1 MAGIV
6 GTITNLSDFL
16 SKTQVCL
23 SVKPNDPQQQ
33 IICLEADR
41 KYSIP
46 AFQREVRWDDNNLKM
61 LLYDLS
67 RSSKF
72 LGNIILTIKSDHTCE
87 IIDGQQR
94 TTVLMLIVSCIKKKF
109 GTKISTPD
117 LCPLRNEG
125 FTGFQTLLEKA
136 FDQEAITSDDWNAIL
151 KSDDY
156 HQLPRIQKLWN
167 TISSSELLAD
177 RHKAQGLLDNLCK
190 SEFNIIASYSNDVNT
205 SIQYF
210 LDVNLKGIRLDT
222 EDIFKGYLFSQDSRE
237 LTRSLWQKNK
247 RDVLRLNGVTQ
258 SSEEKR
264 YPLMKLYEHFFYCD
278 LYLPREGDC
287 EYSTLKFGEN
297 FCLTS
302 GFESGSTK
310 YYEGSHLI
318 EAIRDRD
325 YLQNVLS
332 RLNKCVEIMTD
343 IIESEGPSTPFK
355 DKFICAKK
363 VDSIDIQNC
372 HSMLKKILMEKEV
385 IPKILALKYNLID
398 ELYTPCL
405 KWAERFDRGV
415 GYFTTGWLTYNVAG
429 LSDFAS
435 RGGKMRL
442 ITSPILSTEDT
453 DAIIGAENQDGSA
466 FLRLEAALLENVEI
480 LKQEMEADIINAFSW
495 MLYDGIID
503 MRFAIP
509 CEKLEEGD
517 FHDKFGIFYKGND
530 ALSFSGS
537 INDSKH
543 GFQNYE
549 SIKVFKTWAGTQ
561 EYVDADTARFEKIW
575 NRKDRNLK
583 IFTIPQAVKNKI
595 FELRSP
601 DRPYSL
607 PAGSSKWVHQDIAV
621 KTFLEKE
628 HGILAMATGTGK
640 TVTAMKIINKLFDSG
655 EIRRV
660 VITMYG
666 NDLLD
671 QWAIQIRENYKNK
684 QINYHYASQKMMKD
698 FVMHPDDSILILSRD
713 ARNLSK
719 LLDLFDRLPGDY
731 RNDTLFVF
739 DEVHGA
745 ASNTFAS
752 RLGEYVLR

>member
-1 MAGIV
+1 MDYPKV
-6 GTITNLSDFL
+6 
-16 SKTQVCL
+16 KVCL
-23 SVKPNDPQQQ
+23 D
-33 IICLEADR
+33 
-41 KYSIP
+41 
-46 AFQREVRWDDNNLKM
+46 
-61 LLYDLS
+61 
-67 RSSKF
+67 
-72 LGNIILTIKSDHTCE
+72 
-87 IIDGQQR
+87 
-94 TTVLMLIVSCIKKKF
+94 
-109 GTKISTPD
+109 
-117 LCPLRNEG
+117 
-125 FTGFQTLLEKA
+125 
-136 FDQEAITSDDWNAIL
+136 TS
-151 KSDDY
+151 
-156 HQLPRIQKLWN
+156 
-167 TISSSELLAD
+167 
-177 RHKAQGLLDNLCK
+177 
-190 SEFNIIASYSNDVNT
+190 
-205 SIQYF
+205 
-210 LDVNLKGIRLDT
+210 
-222 EDIFKGYLFSQDSRE
+222 ED
-237 LTRSLWQKNK
+237 
-247 RDVLRLNGVTQ
+247 
-258 SSEEKR
+258 
-264 YPLMKLYEHFFYCD
+264 
-278 LYLPREGDC
+278 
-287 EYSTLKFGEN
+287 
-297 FCLTS
+297 
-302 GFESGSTK
+302 
-310 YYEGSHLI
+310 
-318 EAIRDRD
+318 
-325 YLQNVLS
+325 
-332 RLNKCVEIMTD
+332 
-343 IIESEGPSTPFK
+343 
-355 DKFICAKK
+355 
-363 VDSIDIQNC
+363 
-372 HSMLKKILMEKEV
+372 
-385 IPKILALKYNLID
+385 NLID

-480 LKQEMEADIINAFSW
+480 LKQEMEADIINTFSW

-583 IFTIPQAVKNKI
+583 MFTIPQAVKNKI

-698 FVMHPDDSILILSRD
+698 FVMHPDDSVLILSRD

-745 ASNTFAS
+745 GSNTFVENLSGRLSPYRYRLGLSATPEREYDEAGNDFLLNEIGEVIFEFTLQDAIQKGILCEFNYIPLPYVLSDEEKLKKRKIIAAFNAKKESGEPVDEKDMFTQLALVNKTAVNKLEEFESLISQRPELLQKCIIFVKTMEYGAKLQEILVRYSDKYHTYYADDEKINLENFAAGKIDCLLTCKKVSEGIDISSVTNIILFSSDRS
-752 RLGEYVLR
+752 RLVTTQRIGRALRLDKNNPEKKATVVDFVIEDSEENDNNADADRAEWLTDLSQTRRCEHEK

>member
-1 MAGIV
+1 
-6 GTITNLSDFL
+6 
-16 SKTQVCL
+16 
-23 SVKPNDPQQQ
+23 
-33 IICLEADR
+33 
-41 KYSIP
+41 
-46 AFQREVRWDDNNLKM
+46 
-61 LLYDLS
+61 
-67 RSSKF
+67 
-72 LGNIILTIKSDHTCE
+72 
-87 IIDGQQR
+87 
-94 TTVLMLIVSCIKKKF
+94 
-109 GTKISTPD
+109 
-117 LCPLRNEG
+117 
-125 FTGFQTLLEKA
+125 
-136 FDQEAITSDDWNAIL
+136 
-151 KSDDY
+151 
-156 HQLPRIQKLWN
+156 
-167 TISSSELLAD
+167 
-177 RHKAQGLLDNLCK
+177 
-190 SEFNIIASYSNDVNT
+190 
-205 SIQYF
+205 
-210 LDVNLKGIRLDT
+210 
-222 EDIFKGYLFSQDSRE
+222 
-237 LTRSLWQKNK
+237 
-247 RDVLRLNGVTQ
+247 
-258 SSEEKR
+258 
-264 YPLMKLYEHFFYCD
+264 
-278 LYLPREGDC
+278 
-287 EYSTLKFGEN
+287 
-297 FCLTS
+297 
-302 GFESGSTK
+302 
-310 YYEGSHLI
+310 
-318 EAIRDRD
+318 
-325 YLQNVLS
+325 
-332 RLNKCVEIMTD
+332 
-343 IIESEGPSTPFK
+343 
-355 DKFICAKK
+355 
-363 VDSIDIQNC
+363 
-372 HSMLKKILMEKEV
+372 
-385 IPKILALKYNLID
+385 
-398 ELYTPCL
+398 
-405 KWAERFDRGV
+405 
-415 GYFTTGWLTYNVAG
+415 
-429 LSDFAS
+429 
-435 RGGKMRL
+435 
-442 ITSPILSTEDT
+442 
-453 DAIIGAENQDGSA
+453 
-466 FLRLEAALLENVEI
+466 
-480 LKQEMEADIINAFSW
+480 MEADIINTFSW

-583 IFTIPQAVKNKI
+583 MFTIPQAVKNKI

-745 ASNTFAS
+745 GSNTFVENLSGRLSPYRYRLGLSATPEREYDEAGNDFLLNEIGEVIFEFTLQDAIQKGILCEFNYIPLPYVLSDEEKLKKRKIIAAFNAKKESGEPVDEKDMFTQLALVNKTAVNKLEEFESLISQRPELLQKCIIFVQTMEYGAKLQEILVRYSDKYHTYYADDEKINLENFAAGKIDCLLTCKKVSEGIDISSVTNIILFSSDRS
-752 RLGEYVLR
+752 RLVTTQRIGRALRLDKNTPEKKATVVDFVIEDSEENDNNADADRAEWLTELSQTRRCEHEK

>member
-1 MAGIV
+1 MDYPKV
-6 GTITNLSDFL
+6 
-16 SKTQVCL
+16 KVCL
-23 SVKPNDPQQQ
+23 D
-33 IICLEADR
+33 
-41 KYSIP
+41 
-46 AFQREVRWDDNNLKM
+46 
-61 LLYDLS
+61 
-67 RSSKF
+67 
-72 LGNIILTIKSDHTCE
+72 
-87 IIDGQQR
+87 
-94 TTVLMLIVSCIKKKF
+94 
-109 GTKISTPD
+109 
-117 LCPLRNEG
+117 
-125 FTGFQTLLEKA
+125 
-136 FDQEAITSDDWNAIL
+136 TS
-151 KSDDY
+151 
-156 HQLPRIQKLWN
+156 
-167 TISSSELLAD
+167 
-177 RHKAQGLLDNLCK
+177 
-190 SEFNIIASYSNDVNT
+190 
-205 SIQYF
+205 
-210 LDVNLKGIRLDT
+210 
-222 EDIFKGYLFSQDSRE
+222 ED
-237 LTRSLWQKNK
+237 
-247 RDVLRLNGVTQ
+247 
-258 SSEEKR
+258 
-264 YPLMKLYEHFFYCD
+264 
-278 LYLPREGDC
+278 
-287 EYSTLKFGEN
+287 
-297 FCLTS
+297 
-302 GFESGSTK
+302 
-310 YYEGSHLI
+310 
-318 EAIRDRD
+318 
-325 YLQNVLS
+325 
-332 RLNKCVEIMTD
+332 
-343 IIESEGPSTPFK
+343 
-355 DKFICAKK
+355 
-363 VDSIDIQNC
+363 
-372 HSMLKKILMEKEV
+372 
-385 IPKILALKYNLID
+385 NLID

-480 LKQEMEADIINAFSW
+480 LKQEMEADIISTFSW

-698 FVMHPDDSILILSRD
+698 FVMHPDDSVLILSRD

-745 ASNTFAS
+745 GSNTFVENLSGRLSPYRYRLGLSATPEREYDEAGNDFLLNEIGEVIFEFTLQDAIQKGILCEFNYIPLPYVLSDEEKLKKRKIIAAFNAKKESGEPVDEKDMFTQLALVNKTAVNKLEEFESLISQRPELLQKCIIFVQTMEYGAKLQEILVRYSDKYHTYYADDEKINLENFAAGKIDCLLTCKKVSEGIDISSVTNIILFSSDRS
-752 RLGEYVLR
+752 RLVTTQRIGRALRLDKNNPEKKATVVDFVIEDSEENDNNADADRAEWLTDLSQTRRCEHEK

>member
-1 MAGIV
+1 MDYPKV
-6 GTITNLSDFL
+6 
-16 SKTQVCL
+16 KVCL
-23 SVKPNDPQQQ
+23 D
-33 IICLEADR
+33 
-41 KYSIP
+41 
-46 AFQREVRWDDNNLKM
+46 
-61 LLYDLS
+61 
-67 RSSKF
+67 
-72 LGNIILTIKSDHTCE
+72 
-87 IIDGQQR
+87 
-94 TTVLMLIVSCIKKKF
+94 
-109 GTKISTPD
+109 
-117 LCPLRNEG
+117 
-125 FTGFQTLLEKA
+125 
-136 FDQEAITSDDWNAIL
+136 TS
-151 KSDDY
+151 
-156 HQLPRIQKLWN
+156 
-167 TISSSELLAD
+167 
-177 RHKAQGLLDNLCK
+177 
-190 SEFNIIASYSNDVNT
+190 
-205 SIQYF
+205 
-210 LDVNLKGIRLDT
+210 
-222 EDIFKGYLFSQDSRE
+222 ED
-237 LTRSLWQKNK
+237 
-247 RDVLRLNGVTQ
+247 
-258 SSEEKR
+258 
-264 YPLMKLYEHFFYCD
+264 
-278 LYLPREGDC
+278 
-287 EYSTLKFGEN
+287 
-297 FCLTS
+297 
-302 GFESGSTK
+302 
-310 YYEGSHLI
+310 
-318 EAIRDRD
+318 
-325 YLQNVLS
+325 
-332 RLNKCVEIMTD
+332 
-343 IIESEGPSTPFK
+343 
-355 DKFICAKK
+355 
-363 VDSIDIQNC
+363 
-372 HSMLKKILMEKEV
+372 
-385 IPKILALKYNLID
+385 NLID

-466 FLRLEAALLENVEI
+466 FLRLEAALLKNVEI
-480 LKQEMEADIINAFSW
+480 LKQEMEADIINTFSW

-583 IFTIPQAVKNKI
+583 MFTIPQAVKNKI

-698 FVMHPDDSILILSRD
+698 FVMHPDDSVLILSRD

-745 ASNTFAS
+745 GSNTFVENLSGRLSPYRYRLGLSATPEREYDEAGNDFLLNEIGEVIFEFTLQDAIQKGILCEFNYIPLPYVLSDEEKLKKRKIIAAFNAKKESGEPVDEKDMFTQLALVNKTAVNKLEEFENLISQRPELLQKCIIFVQTMEYGAKLQEILVRYSDKYHTYYADDEKINLENFAAGKIDCLLTCKKVSEGIDISSVTNIILFSSDRS
-752 RLGEYVLR
+752 RLVTTQRIGRALRLDKNNPEKKATVVDFVIEDSEENDNNADADRAEWLTDLSQTRRCEHEK

>member
-1 MAGIV
+1 MDYPKV
-6 GTITNLSDFL
+6 
-16 SKTQVCL
+16 KVCL
-23 SVKPNDPQQQ
+23 D
-33 IICLEADR
+33 
-41 KYSIP
+41 
-46 AFQREVRWDDNNLKM
+46 
-61 LLYDLS
+61 
-67 RSSKF
+67 
-72 LGNIILTIKSDHTCE
+72 
-87 IIDGQQR
+87 
-94 TTVLMLIVSCIKKKF
+94 
-109 GTKISTPD
+109 
-117 LCPLRNEG
+117 
-125 FTGFQTLLEKA
+125 
-136 FDQEAITSDDWNAIL
+136 TS
-151 KSDDY
+151 
-156 HQLPRIQKLWN
+156 
-167 TISSSELLAD
+167 
-177 RHKAQGLLDNLCK
+177 
-190 SEFNIIASYSNDVNT
+190 
-205 SIQYF
+205 
-210 LDVNLKGIRLDT
+210 
-222 EDIFKGYLFSQDSRE
+222 ED
-237 LTRSLWQKNK
+237 
-247 RDVLRLNGVTQ
+247 
-258 SSEEKR
+258 
-264 YPLMKLYEHFFYCD
+264 
-278 LYLPREGDC
+278 
-287 EYSTLKFGEN
+287 
-297 FCLTS
+297 
-302 GFESGSTK
+302 
-310 YYEGSHLI
+310 
-318 EAIRDRD
+318 
-325 YLQNVLS
+325 
-332 RLNKCVEIMTD
+332 
-343 IIESEGPSTPFK
+343 
-355 DKFICAKK
+355 
-363 VDSIDIQNC
+363 
-372 HSMLKKILMEKEV
+372 
-385 IPKILALKYNLID
+385 NLID

-480 LKQEMEADIINAFSW
+480 LKQEMEADIINTFSW

-583 IFTIPQAVKNKI
+583 MFTIPQAVKNKI

-745 ASNTFAS
+745 GSNTFVENLSGRLSPYRYRLGLSATPEREYDEAGNDFLLNEIGEVIFEFTLQDAIQKGILCEFNYIPLPYVLSDEEKLKKRKIIAAFNAKKESGEPVDEKDMFTQLALVNKTAVNKLEEFESLISQRPELLQKCIIFVHTMEYGAKLQEILVRYSDKYHTYYADDEKINLENFAAGKIDCLLTCKKVSEGIDISSVTNIILFSSDRS
-752 RLGEYVLR
+752 RLVTTQRIGRALRLDKNNPEKKATVVDFVIEDSEENDNNADADRAEWLTELSQTRRCEHEK

>member
-1 MAGIV
+1 MDYPKV
-6 GTITNLSDFL
+6 
-16 SKTQVCL
+16 KVCL
-23 SVKPNDPQQQ
+23 D
-33 IICLEADR
+33 
-41 KYSIP
+41 
-46 AFQREVRWDDNNLKM
+46 
-61 LLYDLS
+61 
-67 RSSKF
+67 
-72 LGNIILTIKSDHTCE
+72 
-87 IIDGQQR
+87 
-94 TTVLMLIVSCIKKKF
+94 
-109 GTKISTPD
+109 
-117 LCPLRNEG
+117 
-125 FTGFQTLLEKA
+125 
-136 FDQEAITSDDWNAIL
+136 TS
-151 KSDDY
+151 
-156 HQLPRIQKLWN
+156 
-167 TISSSELLAD
+167 E
-177 RHKAQGLLDNLCK
+177 DNL
-190 SEFNIIASYSNDVNT
+190 I
-205 SIQYF
+205 
-210 LDVNLKGIRLDT
+210 G
-222 EDIFKGYLFSQDSRE
+222 
-237 LTRSLWQKNK
+237 
-247 RDVLRLNGVTQ
+247 
-258 SSEEKR
+258 
-264 YPLMKLYEHFFYCD
+264 
-278 LYLPREGDC
+278 
-287 EYSTLKFGEN
+287 
-297 FCLTS
+297 
-302 GFESGSTK
+302 
-310 YYEGSHLI
+310 
-318 EAIRDRD
+318 
-325 YLQNVLS
+325 
-332 RLNKCVEIMTD
+332 
-343 IIESEGPSTPFK
+343 
-355 DKFICAKK
+355 
-363 VDSIDIQNC
+363 
-372 HSMLKKILMEKEV
+372 
-385 IPKILALKYNLID
+385 

-480 LKQEMEADIINAFSW
+480 LKQEMEADIINTFSW

-583 IFTIPQAVKNKI
+583 MFTIPQAVKNKI

-745 ASNTFAS
+745 GSNTFVENLSGRLSPYRYRLGLSATPEREYDEAGNDFLLNEIGEVIFEFTLQDAIQKGILCEFNYIPLPYVLSDEEKLKKRKIIAAFNAKKESGEPVDEKDMFTQLALVNKTAVNKLEEFESLISQRPELLQKCIIFVQTMEYGAKLQEILVRYSDKYHTYYADDEKINLENFAAGKIDCLLTCKKVSEGIDISSVTNIILFSSDRS
-752 RLGEYVLR
+752 RLVTTQRIGRALRLDKNNPEKKATVVDFVIEDSEENDNNADADRAEWLTELSQTRRCEHEK

>member
-1 MAGIV
+1 MDYPKV
-6 GTITNLSDFL
+6 
-16 SKTQVCL
+16 KVCL
-23 SVKPNDPQQQ
+23 D
-33 IICLEADR
+33 
-41 KYSIP
+41 
-46 AFQREVRWDDNNLKM
+46 
-61 LLYDLS
+61 
-67 RSSKF
+67 
-72 LGNIILTIKSDHTCE
+72 
-87 IIDGQQR
+87 
-94 TTVLMLIVSCIKKKF
+94 
-109 GTKISTPD
+109 
-117 LCPLRNEG
+117 
-125 FTGFQTLLEKA
+125 
-136 FDQEAITSDDWNAIL
+136 TS
-151 KSDDY
+151 
-156 HQLPRIQKLWN
+156 
-167 TISSSELLAD
+167 
-177 RHKAQGLLDNLCK
+177 
-190 SEFNIIASYSNDVNT
+190 
-205 SIQYF
+205 
-210 LDVNLKGIRLDT
+210 
-222 EDIFKGYLFSQDSRE
+222 ED
-237 LTRSLWQKNK
+237 
-247 RDVLRLNGVTQ
+247 
-258 SSEEKR
+258 
-264 YPLMKLYEHFFYCD
+264 
-278 LYLPREGDC
+278 
-287 EYSTLKFGEN
+287 
-297 FCLTS
+297 
-302 GFESGSTK
+302 
-310 YYEGSHLI
+310 
-318 EAIRDRD
+318 
-325 YLQNVLS
+325 
-332 RLNKCVEIMTD
+332 
-343 IIESEGPSTPFK
+343 
-355 DKFICAKK
+355 
-363 VDSIDIQNC
+363 
-372 HSMLKKILMEKEV
+372 
-385 IPKILALKYNLID
+385 NLID

-480 LKQEMEADIINAFSW
+480 LKQEMEADIINTFSW

-745 ASNTFAS
+745 GSNTFVENLSGRLSPYRYRLGLSATPEREYDEAGNDFLLNEIGEVIFEFTLQDAIQKGILCEFNYIPLPYVLSDEEKLKKRKIIAAFNAKKESGEPVDEKDMFTQLALVNKTAVNKLEEFENLISQRPELLQKCIIFVQTMEYGAKLQEILVRYSDKYHTYYADDEKINLENFAAGKIDCLLTCKKVSEGIDISSVTNIILFSSDRS
-752 RLGEYVLR
+752 RLVTTQRIGRALRLDKNNPEKKATVVDFVIEDSEENDNNADADRAEWLTELSQTRRCEHEK

>member
-1 MAGIV
+1 MDYPKV
-6 GTITNLSDFL
+6 
-16 SKTQVCL
+16 KVCL
-23 SVKPNDPQQQ
+23 D
-33 IICLEADR
+33 
-41 KYSIP
+41 
-46 AFQREVRWDDNNLKM
+46 
-61 LLYDLS
+61 
-67 RSSKF
+67 
-72 LGNIILTIKSDHTCE
+72 
-87 IIDGQQR
+87 
-94 TTVLMLIVSCIKKKF
+94 
-109 GTKISTPD
+109 
-117 LCPLRNEG
+117 
-125 FTGFQTLLEKA
+125 
-136 FDQEAITSDDWNAIL
+136 TS
-151 KSDDY
+151 
-156 HQLPRIQKLWN
+156 
-167 TISSSELLAD
+167 
-177 RHKAQGLLDNLCK
+177 
-190 SEFNIIASYSNDVNT
+190 
-205 SIQYF
+205 
-210 LDVNLKGIRLDT
+210 
-222 EDIFKGYLFSQDSRE
+222 ED
-237 LTRSLWQKNK
+237 
-247 RDVLRLNGVTQ
+247 
-258 SSEEKR
+258 
-264 YPLMKLYEHFFYCD
+264 
-278 LYLPREGDC
+278 
-287 EYSTLKFGEN
+287 
-297 FCLTS
+297 
-302 GFESGSTK
+302 
-310 YYEGSHLI
+310 
-318 EAIRDRD
+318 
-325 YLQNVLS
+325 
-332 RLNKCVEIMTD
+332 
-343 IIESEGPSTPFK
+343 
-355 DKFICAKK
+355 
-363 VDSIDIQNC
+363 
-372 HSMLKKILMEKEV
+372 
-385 IPKILALKYNLID
+385 NLID

-480 LKQEMEADIINAFSW
+480 LKQEMEADIINTFSW

-583 IFTIPQAVKNKI
+583 MFTIPQAVKNKI

-745 ASNTFAS
+745 GSNTFVENLSGSLSPYRYRLGLSATPEREYDEAGNDFLLNEIGEVIFEFTLQDAIQKGILCEFNYIPLPYVLSDEEKLKKRKIIAAFNAKKESGEPVDEKDMFTQLALVNKTAVNKLEEFESLISQRPELLQKCIIFVQTMEYGAKLQEILVRYSDKYHTYYADDEKINLENFAAGKIDCLLTCKKVSEGIDISSVTNIILFSSDRS
-752 RLGEYVLR
+752 RLVTTQRIGRALRLDKNNPEKKATVVDFVIEDSEENDNNADADRAEWLTELSQTRRCEHEK

>member
-1 MAGIV
+1 MDYPKV
-6 GTITNLSDFL
+6 
-16 SKTQVCL
+16 KVCL
-23 SVKPNDPQQQ
+23 D
-33 IICLEADR
+33 
-41 KYSIP
+41 
-46 AFQREVRWDDNNLKM
+46 
-61 LLYDLS
+61 
-67 RSSKF
+67 
-72 LGNIILTIKSDHTCE
+72 
-87 IIDGQQR
+87 
-94 TTVLMLIVSCIKKKF
+94 
-109 GTKISTPD
+109 
-117 LCPLRNEG
+117 
-125 FTGFQTLLEKA
+125 
-136 FDQEAITSDDWNAIL
+136 TS
-151 KSDDY
+151 
-156 HQLPRIQKLWN
+156 
-167 TISSSELLAD
+167 
-177 RHKAQGLLDNLCK
+177 
-190 SEFNIIASYSNDVNT
+190 
-205 SIQYF
+205 
-210 LDVNLKGIRLDT
+210 
-222 EDIFKGYLFSQDSRE
+222 ED
-237 LTRSLWQKNK
+237 
-247 RDVLRLNGVTQ
+247 
-258 SSEEKR
+258 
-264 YPLMKLYEHFFYCD
+264 
-278 LYLPREGDC
+278 
-287 EYSTLKFGEN
+287 
-297 FCLTS
+297 
-302 GFESGSTK
+302 
-310 YYEGSHLI
+310 
-318 EAIRDRD
+318 
-325 YLQNVLS
+325 
-332 RLNKCVEIMTD
+332 
-343 IIESEGPSTPFK
+343 
-355 DKFICAKK
+355 
-363 VDSIDIQNC
+363 
-372 HSMLKKILMEKEV
+372 
-385 IPKILALKYNLID
+385 NLID

-480 LKQEMEADIINAFSW
+480 LKQEMEADIINTFSW

-583 IFTIPQAVKNKI
+583 MFTIPQAVKNKI

-745 ASNTFAS
+745 GSNTFVENLSGRLSPYRYRLGLSATPEREYDEAGNDFLLNEIGEVIFEFTLQDAIQKGILCEFNYIPLPYVLSDEEKLKKRKIIAAFNAKKESGEPVDEKDMFTQLALVNKTAVNKLEEFESLISQRPELLQKCIIFVQTMEYGAKLQEILVRYSDKYHTYYADDEKINLENFAAEKIDCLLTCKKVSEGIDISSVTNIILFSSDRS
-752 RLGEYVLR
+752 RLVTTQRIGRALRLDKNNPEKKATVVDFVIEDSEENDNNADADRAEWLTELSQTRRCEHEK

>member
-1 MAGIV
+1 MDYPKV
-6 GTITNLSDFL
+6 
-16 SKTQVCL
+16 KVCL
-23 SVKPNDPQQQ
+23 D
-33 IICLEADR
+33 
-41 KYSIP
+41 
-46 AFQREVRWDDNNLKM
+46 
-61 LLYDLS
+61 
-67 RSSKF
+67 
-72 LGNIILTIKSDHTCE
+72 
-87 IIDGQQR
+87 
-94 TTVLMLIVSCIKKKF
+94 
-109 GTKISTPD
+109 
-117 LCPLRNEG
+117 
-125 FTGFQTLLEKA
+125 
-136 FDQEAITSDDWNAIL
+136 TS
-151 KSDDY
+151 
-156 HQLPRIQKLWN
+156 
-167 TISSSELLAD
+167 
-177 RHKAQGLLDNLCK
+177 
-190 SEFNIIASYSNDVNT
+190 
-205 SIQYF
+205 
-210 LDVNLKGIRLDT
+210 
-222 EDIFKGYLFSQDSRE
+222 ED
-237 LTRSLWQKNK
+237 
-247 RDVLRLNGVTQ
+247 
-258 SSEEKR
+258 
-264 YPLMKLYEHFFYCD
+264 
-278 LYLPREGDC
+278 
-287 EYSTLKFGEN
+287 
-297 FCLTS
+297 
-302 GFESGSTK
+302 
-310 YYEGSHLI
+310 
-318 EAIRDRD
+318 
-325 YLQNVLS
+325 
-332 RLNKCVEIMTD
+332 
-343 IIESEGPSTPFK
+343 
-355 DKFICAKK
+355 
-363 VDSIDIQNC
+363 
-372 HSMLKKILMEKEV
+372 
-385 IPKILALKYNLID
+385 NLID

-480 LKQEMEADIINAFSW
+480 LKQEMKADIINTFSW

-583 IFTIPQAVKNKI
+583 MFTIPQAVKNKI

-745 ASNTFAS
+745 GSNTFVENLSGRLSPYRYRLGLSATPEREYDEAGNDFLLNEIGEVIFEFTLQDAIQKGILCEFNYIPLPYVLSDEEKLKKRKIIAAFNTKKESGEPVDEKDMFTQLALVNKTAVNKLEEFESLISQRPELLQKCIIFVQTMEYGAKLQEILVRYSDKYHTYYADDEKINLENFAAGKIDCLLTCKKVSEGIDISSVTNIILFSSDRS
-752 RLGEYVLR
+752 RLVTTQRIGRALRLDKNNPEKKATVVDFVIEDSEENDNNADADRAEWLTDLSQTRRCEHEK

>member
-1 MAGIV
+1 MDYPKV
-6 GTITNLSDFL
+6 
-16 SKTQVCL
+16 KVCL
-23 SVKPNDPQQQ
+23 D
-33 IICLEADR
+33 
-41 KYSIP
+41 
-46 AFQREVRWDDNNLKM
+46 
-61 LLYDLS
+61 
-67 RSSKF
+67 
-72 LGNIILTIKSDHTCE
+72 
-87 IIDGQQR
+87 
-94 TTVLMLIVSCIKKKF
+94 
-109 GTKISTPD
+109 
-117 LCPLRNEG
+117 
-125 FTGFQTLLEKA
+125 
-136 FDQEAITSDDWNAIL
+136 TS
-151 KSDDY
+151 
-156 HQLPRIQKLWN
+156 
-167 TISSSELLAD
+167 
-177 RHKAQGLLDNLCK
+177 
-190 SEFNIIASYSNDVNT
+190 
-205 SIQYF
+205 
-210 LDVNLKGIRLDT
+210 
-222 EDIFKGYLFSQDSRE
+222 ED
-237 LTRSLWQKNK
+237 
-247 RDVLRLNGVTQ
+247 
-258 SSEEKR
+258 
-264 YPLMKLYEHFFYCD
+264 
-278 LYLPREGDC
+278 
-287 EYSTLKFGEN
+287 
-297 FCLTS
+297 
-302 GFESGSTK
+302 
-310 YYEGSHLI
+310 
-318 EAIRDRD
+318 
-325 YLQNVLS
+325 
-332 RLNKCVEIMTD
+332 
-343 IIESEGPSTPFK
+343 
-355 DKFICAKK
+355 
-363 VDSIDIQNC
+363 
-372 HSMLKKILMEKEV
+372 
-385 IPKILALKYNLID
+385 NLID

-549 SIKVFKTWAGTQ
+549 SIKVFKTWACTQ

-739 DEVHGA
+739 DEVHGVG
-745 ASNTFAS
+745 SNTFVENLSGRLSPYRYRLGLSATPEREYDEAGNDFLLNEIGEVIFEFTLQDAIQKGILCEFNYIPLPYVLSDEEKLKKRKIIAAFNAKKESGEPVDEKDMFTQLALVNKTAVNKLEEFESLISQRPELLQKCIIFVQTMEYGAKLQEILVRYSDKYHTYYADDEKINLENFAAGKIDCLLTCKKVSEGIDISSVTNIILFSSDRS
-752 RLGEYVLR
+752 RLVTTQRIGRALRLDKNNPEKKATVVDFVIEDSEENDNNADADRAEWLTELSQTRRCEHEK

>member
-1 MAGIV
+1 MDYPKV
-6 GTITNLSDFL
+6 
-16 SKTQVCL
+16 KVCL
-23 SVKPNDPQQQ
+23 D
-33 IICLEADR
+33 
-41 KYSIP
+41 
-46 AFQREVRWDDNNLKM
+46 
-61 LLYDLS
+61 
-67 RSSKF
+67 
-72 LGNIILTIKSDHTCE
+72 
-87 IIDGQQR
+87 
-94 TTVLMLIVSCIKKKF
+94 
-109 GTKISTPD
+109 
-117 LCPLRNEG
+117 
-125 FTGFQTLLEKA
+125 
-136 FDQEAITSDDWNAIL
+136 TS
-151 KSDDY
+151 
-156 HQLPRIQKLWN
+156 
-167 TISSSELLAD
+167 
-177 RHKAQGLLDNLCK
+177 
-190 SEFNIIASYSNDVNT
+190 
-205 SIQYF
+205 
-210 LDVNLKGIRLDT
+210 
-222 EDIFKGYLFSQDSRE
+222 ED
-237 LTRSLWQKNK
+237 
-247 RDVLRLNGVTQ
+247 
-258 SSEEKR
+258 
-264 YPLMKLYEHFFYCD
+264 
-278 LYLPREGDC
+278 
-287 EYSTLKFGEN
+287 
-297 FCLTS
+297 
-302 GFESGSTK
+302 
-310 YYEGSHLI
+310 
-318 EAIRDRD
+318 
-325 YLQNVLS
+325 
-332 RLNKCVEIMTD
+332 
-343 IIESEGPSTPFK
+343 
-355 DKFICAKK
+355 
-363 VDSIDIQNC
+363 
-372 HSMLKKILMEKEV
+372 
-385 IPKILALKYNLID
+385 NLID

-453 DAIIGAENQDGSA
+453 DAIIGAETQDSSA
-466 FLRLEAALLENVEI
+466 FLRLEAALLKNVEI
-480 LKQEMEADIINAFSW
+480 LRQEMEADIINAFSW

-583 IFTIPQAVKNKI
+583 MFTIPQAVKNKI

-745 ASNTFAS
+745 GSNTFVENLSGRLSPYRYRLGLSATPEREYDEAGNDFLLNEIGEVIFEFTLQDAIKKGILCEFNYIPLSYVLTEEEKLKKRKIIAVFNAKKEGGEPVDEKDMFTQLALVNKTAVNKLEEFENLISQRPELLQKCIIFVQTMEYGAKLQEILVRYSDKYHTYYADDEKINLENFAAGKIDCLLTCKKISEGIDISSVTNIILFSSDRS
-752 RLGEYVLR
+752 RLVTTQRIGRALRLDKNNPEKKATVVDFVIEDSEENDNNADAARAEWLTELSQTRRCEHEK

>member
-1 MAGIV
+1 MDYPKV
-6 GTITNLSDFL
+6 
-16 SKTQVCL
+16 KVCL
-23 SVKPNDPQQQ
+23 D
-33 IICLEADR
+33 
-41 KYSIP
+41 
-46 AFQREVRWDDNNLKM
+46 
-61 LLYDLS
+61 
-67 RSSKF
+67 
-72 LGNIILTIKSDHTCE
+72 
-87 IIDGQQR
+87 
-94 TTVLMLIVSCIKKKF
+94 
-109 GTKISTPD
+109 
-117 LCPLRNEG
+117 
-125 FTGFQTLLEKA
+125 
-136 FDQEAITSDDWNAIL
+136 TS
-151 KSDDY
+151 
-156 HQLPRIQKLWN
+156 
-167 TISSSELLAD
+167 
-177 RHKAQGLLDNLCK
+177 
-190 SEFNIIASYSNDVNT
+190 
-205 SIQYF
+205 
-210 LDVNLKGIRLDT
+210 
-222 EDIFKGYLFSQDSRE
+222 ED
-237 LTRSLWQKNK
+237 
-247 RDVLRLNGVTQ
+247 
-258 SSEEKR
+258 
-264 YPLMKLYEHFFYCD
+264 
-278 LYLPREGDC
+278 
-287 EYSTLKFGEN
+287 
-297 FCLTS
+297 
-302 GFESGSTK
+302 
-310 YYEGSHLI
+310 
-318 EAIRDRD
+318 
-325 YLQNVLS
+325 
-332 RLNKCVEIMTD
+332 
-343 IIESEGPSTPFK
+343 
-355 DKFICAKK
+355 
-363 VDSIDIQNC
+363 
-372 HSMLKKILMEKEV
+372 
-385 IPKILALKYNLID
+385 NLID

-745 ASNTFAS
+745 GSNTFVENLSGRLSPYRYRLGLSATPEREYDEAGNDFLLNEIGAVIFEFTLQDAIQKGILCEFNYIPLPYVLSDEEKLKKRKIIAAFNAKKESGEPVDEKDMFTQLALVNKTAVNKLEEFESLISQRPELLQKCIIFVQTMEYGAKLQEILVRYSDKYHTYYADDEKINLENFAAGKIDCLLTCKKVSEGIDISSVTNIILFSSDRS
-752 RLGEYVLR
+752 RLVTTQRIGRALRLDKNNPEKKATVVDFVIEDSEENDNNADADRAEWLTELSQTRRCEHEK

>member
-1 MAGIV
+1 MDYPKV
-6 GTITNLSDFL
+6 
-16 SKTQVCL
+16 KVCL
-23 SVKPNDPQQQ
+23 D
-33 IICLEADR
+33 
-41 KYSIP
+41 
-46 AFQREVRWDDNNLKM
+46 
-61 LLYDLS
+61 
-67 RSSKF
+67 
-72 LGNIILTIKSDHTCE
+72 
-87 IIDGQQR
+87 
-94 TTVLMLIVSCIKKKF
+94 
-109 GTKISTPD
+109 
-117 LCPLRNEG
+117 
-125 FTGFQTLLEKA
+125 
-136 FDQEAITSDDWNAIL
+136 TS
-151 KSDDY
+151 
-156 HQLPRIQKLWN
+156 
-167 TISSSELLAD
+167 
-177 RHKAQGLLDNLCK
+177 
-190 SEFNIIASYSNDVNT
+190 
-205 SIQYF
+205 
-210 LDVNLKGIRLDT
+210 
-222 EDIFKGYLFSQDSRE
+222 ED
-237 LTRSLWQKNK
+237 
-247 RDVLRLNGVTQ
+247 
-258 SSEEKR
+258 
-264 YPLMKLYEHFFYCD
+264 
-278 LYLPREGDC
+278 
-287 EYSTLKFGEN
+287 
-297 FCLTS
+297 
-302 GFESGSTK
+302 
-310 YYEGSHLI
+310 
-318 EAIRDRD
+318 
-325 YLQNVLS
+325 
-332 RLNKCVEIMTD
+332 
-343 IIESEGPSTPFK
+343 
-355 DKFICAKK
+355 
-363 VDSIDIQNC
+363 
-372 HSMLKKILMEKEV
+372 
-385 IPKILALKYNLID
+385 NLID

-583 IFTIPQAVKNKI
+583 MFTIPQAVKNKI
-595 FELRSP
+595 FELRTP

-607 PAGSSKWVHQDIAV
+607 PAGSNKWVHQDIAV

-640 TVTAMKIINKLFDSG
+640 TITALRIINQLFEEG
-655 EIRRV
+655 RIHRV
-660 VITMYG
+660 IITMFG

-671 QWAIQIRENYKNK
+671 QWAKQMREKYKNK
-684 QINYHYASQKMMKD
+684 QIYYHYESHKEISK
-698 FVMHPDDSILILSRD
+698 FIMHPDNAILLISRD
-713 ARNLSK
+713 AGNLSK
-719 LLDLFDRLPGDY
+719 LLNLFSRAPGDY
-731 RNDTLFVF
+731 KNDTLFVF

-745 ASNTFAS
+745 GSSSFVENLTGRISPYVANFCAPTNTIKKISNIIEMIFDYIEF
-752 RLGEYVLR
+752 RK

>member
-1 MAGIV
+1 MDYPKV
-6 GTITNLSDFL
+6 
-16 SKTQVCL
+16 KVCL
-23 SVKPNDPQQQ
+23 D
-33 IICLEADR
+33 
-41 KYSIP
+41 
-46 AFQREVRWDDNNLKM
+46 
-61 LLYDLS
+61 
-67 RSSKF
+67 
-72 LGNIILTIKSDHTCE
+72 
-87 IIDGQQR
+87 
-94 TTVLMLIVSCIKKKF
+94 
-109 GTKISTPD
+109 
-117 LCPLRNEG
+117 
-125 FTGFQTLLEKA
+125 
-136 FDQEAITSDDWNAIL
+136 TS
-151 KSDDY
+151 
-156 HQLPRIQKLWN
+156 
-167 TISSSELLAD
+167 
-177 RHKAQGLLDNLCK
+177 
-190 SEFNIIASYSNDVNT
+190 
-205 SIQYF
+205 
-210 LDVNLKGIRLDT
+210 
-222 EDIFKGYLFSQDSRE
+222 ED
-237 LTRSLWQKNK
+237 
-247 RDVLRLNGVTQ
+247 
-258 SSEEKR
+258 
-264 YPLMKLYEHFFYCD
+264 
-278 LYLPREGDC
+278 
-287 EYSTLKFGEN
+287 
-297 FCLTS
+297 
-302 GFESGSTK
+302 
-310 YYEGSHLI
+310 
-318 EAIRDRD
+318 
-325 YLQNVLS
+325 
-332 RLNKCVEIMTD
+332 
-343 IIESEGPSTPFK
+343 
-355 DKFICAKK
+355 
-363 VDSIDIQNC
+363 
-372 HSMLKKILMEKEV
+372 
-385 IPKILALKYNLID
+385 NLID

-480 LKQEMEADIINAFSW
+480 LKQEMEADIINTFSW

-583 IFTIPQAVKNKI
+583 MFTIPQAVKNKI

-745 ASNTFAS
+745 GSNTFVENLLGRLSPYRYRLGLSATPEREYDEAGNDFLLNEIGEVIFEFTLQDAIQKGILCEFNYIPLPYVLSDEEKLKKRKIIAAFNAKKESGEPVDEKDMFTQLALVNKTAVNKLEEFESLISQRPELLQKCIIFVQTMEYGAKLQEILVRYSDKYHTYYADDEKINLENFAAGKIDCLLTCKKVSEGIDISSVTNIILFSSDRS
-752 RLGEYVLR
+752 RLVTTQRIGRALRLDKNNPEKKATVVDFVIEDSEENDNNADADRAEWLTDLSQTRRCEHEK

>member
-1 MAGIV
+1 MDYPKV
-6 GTITNLSDFL
+6 
-16 SKTQVCL
+16 KVCL
-23 SVKPNDPQQQ
+23 D
-33 IICLEADR
+33 
-41 KYSIP
+41 
-46 AFQREVRWDDNNLKM
+46 
-61 LLYDLS
+61 
-67 RSSKF
+67 
-72 LGNIILTIKSDHTCE
+72 
-87 IIDGQQR
+87 
-94 TTVLMLIVSCIKKKF
+94 
-109 GTKISTPD
+109 
-117 LCPLRNEG
+117 
-125 FTGFQTLLEKA
+125 
-136 FDQEAITSDDWNAIL
+136 TS
-151 KSDDY
+151 
-156 HQLPRIQKLWN
+156 
-167 TISSSELLAD
+167 
-177 RHKAQGLLDNLCK
+177 
-190 SEFNIIASYSNDVNT
+190 
-205 SIQYF
+205 
-210 LDVNLKGIRLDT
+210 
-222 EDIFKGYLFSQDSRE
+222 ED
-237 LTRSLWQKNK
+237 
-247 RDVLRLNGVTQ
+247 
-258 SSEEKR
+258 
-264 YPLMKLYEHFFYCD
+264 
-278 LYLPREGDC
+278 
-287 EYSTLKFGEN
+287 
-297 FCLTS
+297 
-302 GFESGSTK
+302 
-310 YYEGSHLI
+310 
-318 EAIRDRD
+318 
-325 YLQNVLS
+325 
-332 RLNKCVEIMTD
+332 
-343 IIESEGPSTPFK
+343 
-355 DKFICAKK
+355 
-363 VDSIDIQNC
+363 
-372 HSMLKKILMEKEV
+372 
-385 IPKILALKYNLID
+385 NLID

-405 KWAERFDRGV
+405 KWAEHFDRGV

-480 LKQEMEADIINAFSW
+480 LKQEMEADIINTFSW

-583 IFTIPQAVKNKI
+583 MFTIPQAVKNKI

-607 PAGSSKWVHQDIAV
+607 PAGSSKCVHQDIAV

-745 ASNTFAS
+745 GSNTFVENLSGRLSPYRYRLGLSATPEREYDEAGNDFLLNEIGEVIFEFTLQDAIQKGILCEFNYIPLPYVLSDEEKLKKRKIIAAFNAKKESGEPVDEKDMFTQLALVNKTAVNKLEEFESLISQRPELLQKCIIFVQTMEYGAKLQEILVRYSDKYHTYYADDEKINLENFAAGKIDCLLTCKKVSEGIDISSVTNIILFSSDRS
-752 RLGEYVLR
+752 RLVTTQRIGRALRLDKNNPEKKATVVDFVIEDSEENDNNADADRAEWLTELSQTRRCEHEK